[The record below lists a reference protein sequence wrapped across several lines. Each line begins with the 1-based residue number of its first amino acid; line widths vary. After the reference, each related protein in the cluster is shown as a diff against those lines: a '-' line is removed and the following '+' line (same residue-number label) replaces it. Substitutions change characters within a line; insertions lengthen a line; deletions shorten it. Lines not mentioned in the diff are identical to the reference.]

1 MSKDLDFKGMTYSD
15 LSPLGR
21 RAGGFREFETL
32 LDAAYVADEVDTSNQ
47 SKEVRKDPNEQLFD
61 VVFAVNP
68 ITRLPQGD
76 IAVFMSENTSP
87 DIKRFIEMQL
97 HKPMQLDA
105 DVKAADLP
113 NVSDDDIAY
122 FTRNVNESIAD
133 YRQRVYQRIRSD
145 YEAAQSKEN
154 PSA

>member
-21 RAGGFREFETL
+21 RAGGFREYVIL
-32 LDAAYVADEVDTSNQ
+32 LDKDFVAEEVDVAHV
-47 SKEVRKDPNEQLFD
+47 SKDVRRDPNEQLFD

-68 ITRLPQGD
+68 VTRLPQGD
-76 IAVFMSENTSP
+76 IALFMSENTSP

-97 HKPMQLDA
+97 HKPMHLDP

-145 YEAAQSKEN
+145 YETAKSQEN